1 MKINYQRIYEKLG
14 FLFYAIAAADNVVTP
29 AEISRLEEMVKKIW
43 VPIENT
49 TDEFGTDAAQYISI
63 SFEYLMN
70 EGVEADMAF
79 EEFSNYY
86 QDHSPAFSNGI
97 KESIKMTAHAIAE
110 AFKGENALEHAYL
123 ERLEKL
129 LQ

>member
-1 MKINYQRIYEKLG
+1 MKINYQRIYERLG
-14 FLFYAIAAADNVVTP
+14 FLFYAIAAADNVVTTAEVSRLKEMVGKLWGP
-29 AEISRLEEMVKKIW
+29 AESS
-43 VPIENT
+43 

-86 QDHSPAFSNGI
+86 QDHRAAFSDDV
-97 KESIKMTAHAIAE
+97 KENIRATAHAIAE
-110 AFKGENALEHAYL
+110 AFKGENSLESAYL
-123 ERLEKL
+123 EKLEDL
-129 LQ
+129 LR